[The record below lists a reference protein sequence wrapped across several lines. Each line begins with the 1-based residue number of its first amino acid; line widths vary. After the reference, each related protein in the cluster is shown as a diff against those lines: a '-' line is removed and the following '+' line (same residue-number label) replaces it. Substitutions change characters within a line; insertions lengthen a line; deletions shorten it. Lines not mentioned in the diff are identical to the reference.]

1 MNDKVEN
8 PVEGGVENP
17 VEGRDERIDRLKI
30 TKVSSG
36 KKEETYDVV
45 VTEAPLTIL
54 LNEEKLITLLCTP
67 QEQEYLAMGFLFS
80 EGFIQNKKESER
92 INFDRKRNEINIVTK
107 SKGQLPSNFSQP
119 KTQTSGCAKGV
130 TFSNIGDIDP
140 AKDLLIDLQTT
151 LSFSEIQR
159 LMHEFEKRSVLF
171 RKTGGVHAAALA
183 NKEKILIYSEDI
195 GRHNAVDKVFGK
207 CLLEEISCEDKILLL
222 SGRIS
227 SDILAKASKS
237 RLSIIVS
244 RSAPTSLAVRNVQ
257 KLGVTLVGFARGS
270 KMNVYSFPLRITT

>member
-1 MNDKVEN
+1 MKEEVEN
-8 PVEGGVENP
+8 PVEGG
-17 VEGRDERIDRLKI
+17 DERVDRIKI
-30 TKVSSG
+30 TRVTSG

-45 VTEAPLTIL
+45 VTETPLTIL

-67 QEQEYLAMGFLFS
+67 REQEYLAMGFLFS
-80 EGFIQNKKESER
+80 EGFIENKKESER
-92 INFDRKRNEINIVTK
+92 IDFDPKKNEITLLTK
-107 SKGQLPSNFSQP
+107 SKRRLSSNFSQP

-130 TFSNIGDIDP
+130 TLSNIEDIDP

-151 LSFSEIQR
+151 LTFLEIQK

-183 NKEKILIYSEDI
+183 DKERILIYFEDI

-237 RLSIIVS
+237 GVSIIVS
-244 RSAPTSLAVRNVQ
+244 RSASTSQAVKNAH
-257 KLGVTLVGFARGS
+257 KLGITLVGFARGS
-270 KMNVYSFPLRITT
+270 KMNIYSFPLRITT

>member
-8 PVEGGVENP
+8 PVEGG
-17 VEGRDERIDRLKI
+17 DERIDQVKI
-30 TKVSSG
+30 IRVSSDR
-36 KKEETYDVV
+36 KEETEDVV
-45 VTEAPLTIL
+45 VTEAPLTIS
-54 LNEEKLITLLCTP
+54 LNDEKVITLLCTP

-80 EGFIQNKKESER
+80 EGFIQNKKEIER
-92 INFDRKRNEINIVTK
+92 INFDGKKNEINILTK
-107 SKGQLPSNFSQP
+107 SKKHLSSNFSQP

-130 TFSNIGDIDP
+130 TFSNLEDIDP

-151 LSFSEIQR
+151 LTSSEIQT

-171 RKTGGVHAAALA
+171 QKTGGVHAAALA

-207 CLLEEISCEDKILLL
+207 CLLDQITCEDKILLL

-237 RLSIIVS
+237 EISIIVS
-244 RSAPTSLAVRNVQ
+244 RSAPTSLAVKNAQ

-270 KMNVYSFPLRITT
+270 KMNIYSFPLRITT